1 MKALLL
7 VGLGGFFGSISR
19 YAVSLLFV
27 KVNLMKFPYSTLSVN
42 VLGCLF
48 VGILMGLAQK
58 QTWFTQEWFL
68 FLIVGFCGGF
78 TTFSTFAN
86 ENLMLLQQSNY
97 IGFFSYSAMSFIL
110 GLLAVLGG
118 LTLIKI

>member
-86 ENLMLLQQSNY
+86 ENLMLLQQSNG
-97 IGFFSYSAMSFIL
+97 IGFLSYTAMSLIF
-110 GLLAVLGG
+110 GLLAVYGG

>member
-19 YAVSLLFV
+19 YGISLFFV
-27 KVNLMKFPYSTLSVN
+27 KENLVKFPYSTLLTN
-42 VLGCLF
+42 VLGCFLIGLF
-48 VGILMGLAQK
+48 IGLAQR
-58 QTWFTQEWFL
+58 QTWFSQEWFL

>member
-19 YAVSLLFV
+19 YGISLLFV
-27 KVNLMKFPYSTLSVN
+27 KENLVKFPYSTLLIN
-42 VLGCLF
+42 VLGCF
-48 VGILMGLAQK
+48 AVGVLMGLLQK
-58 QTWFTQEWFL
+58 QTWFSQEWFL

-97 IGFFSYSAMSFIL
+97 LGFLSYTAMSLIL
-110 GLLAVLGG
+110 GLLAVFGG